1 MATTIQIRSVDEA
14 LARAAKEE
22 AARRGMT
29 LSDYLKDLIAADLD
43 EEARLA
49 GQRRVL
55 DEIASQEPVADLT
68 PAATLKALRDVRR
81 EMGTL

>member
-1 MATTIQIRSVDEA
+1 MATTIQIRSVDKA

-29 LSDYLKDLIAADLD
+29 LSDYLKGLIAADLD

-55 DEIASQEPVADLT
+55 DEIASQEPVADLR
-68 PAATLKALRDVRR
+68 PAATLEALRDVRR

>member
-1 MATTIQIRSVDEA
+1 MATTIQIRSVDKA

-29 LSDYLKDLIAADLD
+29 LSDYLKGLIAADLD

-68 PAATLKALRDVRR
+68 PAATLEALRDVRR